1 MPLDR
6 PTHLPSS
13 CPVMPVFLLPP
24 YLVTCLPTSPKP
36 VPQIPTPDTPVH
48 PATSLNLSPQLALPH
63 PSQLF
68 PSQCHM
74 PTQLYT
80 TPTTC
85 PLISHELTPP
95 HTYLPCP
102 NYTITL
108 LPASPQPIQQ
118 YAYLLQPTL
127 ILWRPSSLDPTHPYH
142 THSPCLTCSSMTQTC
157 LPQPNLCL
165 PSCLATTGHITPLHI
180 SPQQPQHAILLTPAH
195 TTSHIS
201 S

>member
-1 MPLDR
+1 M
-6 PTHLPSS
+6 PTHITQT
-13 CPVMPVFLLPP
+13 CPTNT
-24 YLVTCLPTSPKP
+24 Y
-36 VPQIPTPDTPVH
+36 PDTPVH

-68 PSQCHM
+68 PSHSVTCQHNS
-74 PTQLYT
+74 TQH
-80 TPTTC
+80 PTTC
-85 PLISHELTPP
+85 PLICHELTPP

-102 NYTITL
+102 NHTITL

-118 YAYLLQPTL
+118 YTYLLQPTL

-165 PSCLATTGHITPLHI
+165 PSCLATTGHITPLLI
-180 SPQQPQHAILLTPAH
+180 LPQQPQHAILLTPAH
-195 TTSHIS
+195 TTSHLLLKGCC
-201 S
+201 